1 MKKLNSPTYFKLFLE
16 SQGMNP
22 NDYEYMG
29 KDCESYKIK
38 NIHTGVVGDI
48 RY

>member
-1 MKKLNSPTYFKLFLE
+1 MKKLNSPSYFIKFLE

-29 KDCESYKIK
+29 KDCESY
-38 NIHTGVVGDI
+38 IHTGAVGDI

>member
-1 MKKLNSPTYFKLFLE
+1 MKKLNSPSYFIKFIE

-22 NDYEYMG
+22 NDYEYLG
-29 KDCESYKIK
+29 KDCESYTVRNLI
-38 NIHTGVVGDI
+38 NGVVGDI